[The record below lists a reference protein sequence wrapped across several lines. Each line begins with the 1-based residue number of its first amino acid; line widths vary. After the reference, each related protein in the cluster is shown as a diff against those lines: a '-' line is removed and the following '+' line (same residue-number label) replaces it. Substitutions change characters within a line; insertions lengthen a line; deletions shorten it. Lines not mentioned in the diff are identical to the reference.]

1 MAHPE
6 CLQRRWVHSWFPIW
20 YWGGQTAFCQTHG
33 LVPYSTELFYS
44 CIISYTSLTATLHL
58 NCDSL
63 QIGIKQCWILQEY
76 EKHCQKLRMKKLTY
90 LPTKSSAAEHLCH
103 ADGCVLRVYTDIPQ
117 VEEYLTRPEFI
128 LSMCRSPLLDCR
140 KDSYI

>member
-1 MAHPE
+1 
-6 CLQRRWVHSWFPIW
+6 
-20 YWGGQTAFCQTHG
+20 
-33 LVPYSTELFYS
+33 
-44 CIISYTSLTATLHL
+44 
-58 NCDSL
+58 
-63 QIGIKQCWILQEY
+63 
-76 EKHCQKLRMKKLTY
+76 MKKLTY